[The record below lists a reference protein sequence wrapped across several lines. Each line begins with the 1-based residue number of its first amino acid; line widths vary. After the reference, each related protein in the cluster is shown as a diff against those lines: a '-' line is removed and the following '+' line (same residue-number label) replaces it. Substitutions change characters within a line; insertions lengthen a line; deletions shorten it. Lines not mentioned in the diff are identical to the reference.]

1 MLKIIYTAAD
11 GVLGRRILDD
21 FRGANYPIDESPVN
35 HGDAIVLILS
45 PAAVA
50 DPALKAALERALDL
64 SVRIVP
70 VVAQPVA
77 LPEYIN
83 HLEAVDFSE
92 DYDFPL
98 LRKQVD
104 AELAP
109 DAPSPVRALTPSVKR
124 SNRTAGV
131 VVALAAFVMFVA
143 GLYGVGVLG
152 IQAPLQEFNNDY
164 TALALTRD
172 LIAAPEL
179 EMYSHFL
186 PRSTED
192 ATNYAPTLRAVPTVY
207 RPLVALTATSVAQ
220 GTPLQLRPSDTPL
233 PPTATP
239 TPSE

>member
-1 MLKIIYTAAD
+1 MLKIVYTAGDEA
-11 GVLGRRILDD
+11 LARRIIDD
-21 FRGANYPIDESPVN
+21 FRGANYPIDESPTA
-35 HGDAIVLILS
+35 HGDTAVLVLS

-70 VVAQPVA
+70 VMAQPVA

-92 DYDFPL
+92 DYDFSL
-98 LRKQVD
+98 LRQQVD

-109 DAPSPVRALTPSVKR
+109 DAPAPVRALTPSVRR
-124 SNRTAGV
+124 SNRMAGL
-131 VVALAAFVMFVA
+131 VVAVAAIVMFVA
-143 GLYGVGVLG
+143 GLYAVGVLG
-152 IQAPLQEFNNDY
+152 IQAPIQEFNNDY

-179 EMYSHFL
+179 EIYSHFL

-192 ATNYAPTLRAVPTVY
+192 AANYAPTLRAVPTVY

-220 GTPLQLRPSDTPL
+220 GTPL
-233 PPTATP
+233 PPTKTP